1 MLLLAVHCG
10 ALRSAPLLY
19 ARCIWWRINGKR
31 LRARLNLAPL
41 LGRAPHS
48 YSLWLSR
55 EPELKSSEND
65 GAENVSIFA
74 LVSEGAGQEKTLE
87 SAKREGFAVQLVSET
102 TGDTLPTTIE
112 QSWVLPLMSGDVVRR
127 GAGARYRAAASR
139 ADDNVRII
147 YADDDL
153 VDENGKRFS
162 PHLKPDWNAELFSHL
177 DYLTG
182 SAILQS
188 EGLKI
193 GALGAAN
200 WAAEFTRQA
209 VQQSQDMGG
218 EPLHLRSILHHRR
231 TRPSAVLRSLPVIAD
246 GRDKQL
252 PALSIIIPTRNR
264 VDLLRPC
271 LEGVARSKYPGRI
284 EVIIIDNGSDDPA
297 TLEYLE
303 DLEPS
308 FARVRRDDGPFNFGA
323 LNNRAASEAS
333 GDLLCFL
340 NNDIEILD
348 SDWLTIM
355 ATQCQREE
363 IGAVGAR
370 LLYPD
375 GRIQHAGVVIGIGG
389 AAAHAHRLLDRDEEG
404 YFHRHSLPQFVT
416 AVTAACMVVRRD
428 RFFAVGG
435 FDAERFA
442 VSFNDVDLCLRLG
455 AKGWKTLYEPR
466 ATLVHHESVS
476 RGLDRDPIGAAR
488 QSAEVKALQDR
499 WDTALDTA
507 RRGGERRARDPFH
520 HPQLSPLSE
529 QFALRL

>member
-1 MLLLAVHCG
+1 LLLLVVHFG

-19 ARCIWWRINGKR
+19 ARCFWWWIIGKR

-41 LGRAPHS
+41 LGRTRHS
-48 YSLWLSR
+48 YALWLSR
-55 EPELKSSEND
+55 EPDLKSSEDD
-65 GAENVSIFA
+65 GAENISILA
-74 LVSEGAGQEKTLE
+74 LVSEGAGQERTLE
-87 SAKREGFAVQLVSET
+87 SAKREGFAVQLVSAAA
-102 TGDTLPTTIE
+102 GATLSRTIA

-127 GAGARYRAAASR
+127 GAGARYRAAAFR

-153 VDENGKRFS
+153 IDENGKRFS
-162 PHLKPDWNAELFSHL
+162 PHLKPDWNAELYSHL

-182 SAILQS
+182 SAILRTD
-188 EGLKI
+188 GLM
-193 GALGAAN
+193 ARTLGGAN
-200 WAAEFTRQA
+200 WAAEFTRLA
-209 VQQSQDMGG
+209 VQQSETMGS
-218 EPLHLRSILHHRR
+218 EPVHLRSILHHRR
-231 TRPSAVLRSLPVIAD
+231 TRPAAVFRPLPVVAG
-246 GRDKQL
+246 GRDKKW
-252 PALSIIIPTRNR
+252 PAISIIIPTRNR
-264 VDLLRPC
+264 VDLLRHC
-271 LEGVARSKYPGRI
+271 LEGVARTEYPGRL
-284 EVIIIDNGSDDPA
+284 EVIIIDNASDDPA

-303 DLEPS
+303 HLEPA
-308 FARVRRDDGPFNFGA
+308 FARVRRDDGPFNFAA

-340 NNDIEILD
+340 NNDIEIVD
-348 SDWLTIM
+348 GDWLTIM

-389 AAAHAHRLLDRDEEG
+389 AAAHAHRLLDRDDEG

-428 RFFAVGG
+428 RFLAVGG

-455 AKGWKTLYEPR
+455 AKGWHTLYEPR

-476 RGLDRDPIGAAR
+476 RGLDRDPMGAAR

-499 WDTALDTA
+499 WDTALDTV